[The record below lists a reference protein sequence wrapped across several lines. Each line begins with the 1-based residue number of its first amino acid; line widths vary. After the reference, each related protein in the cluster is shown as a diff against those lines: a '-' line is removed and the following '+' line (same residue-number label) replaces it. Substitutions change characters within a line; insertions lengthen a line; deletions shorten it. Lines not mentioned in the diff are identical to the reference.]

1 MEAIKNLLIR
11 KGVKIPCPEGVE
23 IGDDINPDMISGDNV
38 VIHSGCKIMGNS
50 TLIMPGVNL
59 GLEAPAT
66 VINCQIGK
74 KVELSGGFFSGSTF
88 LDNSSMGSGAHIR
101 PACLLEEGAKGAH
114 TVGLKQTILFPYV
127 TLGSLI
133 NFCDCLMAGGTSEK
147 NHSEVGSSYIH
158 FNFTQNQDKATAS
171 LIGDVPRGVMIKE
184 RPIFLGGQGGI
195 VGPVKVEYGT
205 VVAAGTIIRKDIER
219 PDTMVLGSNVIPR
232 AIPFHANLY
241 TNLERIIRLN
251 FNYLANLV
259 ALRRWYLDVRSIFTE
274 GIMTQALHRGA
285 TDKIDEAIIE
295 RLKQLGKVAA
305 KMAESIEAQKA
316 LSGSPSEKTIT
327 RKMEFG
333 ERWPEISAFFNG
345 CMDEKGDIR
354 KLDAFSDSI
363 NTEIS
368 QIGKDY
374 TRVIKGLD
382 REISMVGVAWLQGI
396 VDSINSGAWEFLP
409 SFK

>member
-23 IGDDINPDMISGDNV
+23 IGDDINLERISGDNV
-38 VIHSGCKIMGNS
+38 VIHSGCKIMGAS

-59 GLEAPAT
+59 GFEAPAT
-66 VINCQIGK
+66 VIDCQIGK
-74 KVELSGGFFSGSTF
+74 SVELSGGFFSGSTF

-205 VVAAGTIIRKDIER
+205 VVAAGTIVRKDIET
-219 PDTMVLGSNVIPR
+219 PDTMLLGGHVIPK

-241 TNLERIIRLN
+241 NNIERIIRLN
-251 FNYLANLV
+251 FNYIANLI
-259 ALRRWYLDVRSIFTE
+259 ALRRWYLDIRTIFTE
-274 GIMTQALHRGA
+274 GIMTRELHKGA
-285 TDKIDEAIIE
+285 TEKINEAIIE
-295 RLKQLGKVAA
+295 RLKQLGKVAE
-305 KMAESIEAQKA
+305 KIAESIEAQKA
-316 LSGSPSEKTIT
+316 MFDNPSEKGIT

-333 ERWPEISAFFNG
+333 ERWPEILEFFNG
-345 CMDEKGDIR
+345 CRDEKGDIK
-354 KLDAFSDSI
+354 KLDEFSGSV
-363 NTEIS
+363 NAGIS
-368 QIGKDY
+368 RVGKDY
-374 TRVIKGLD
+374 IRVIKGLD
-382 REISMVGVAWLQGI
+382 KESSRVGTEWLNGI
-396 VDSINSGAWEFLP
+396 VDTINKKAWEFLP
-409 SFK
+409 AFK